1 MVKWTGTRRQKALLA
16 LLIIVIAAGAASL
29 FMGGDSK
36 ENDALLTEPVARG
49 DIERTVLATGIIKP
63 SLQVSVGAQ
72 VNGQLQKL
80 YVKQG
85 DRVKKGD
92 LLAIIDPTL
101 QQNELRTSEAQLLSS
116 MAQRASTK
124 VLIKQYLLELK
135 RQQRM
140 SRDGSGVRSDL
151 EKAQAQYSTQLE
163 QLRINE
169 AQIVQSQT
177 AVDNA
182 KANVG
187 YTQILAPM
195 DGEVLGIVTKEG
207 QTVVSSQT
215 APTILV
221 LANMDTMTVHT
232 RISEADILKVRP
244 GQHLWF
250 SVLADPKRRFKG
262 VMGNIQSAP
271 DEALM
276 EQDMSSGS
284 NQQQSAVYYNGV
296 FDVDNREHM
305 LRTYMTAQVSII
317 TDRAQD
323 VLRVPMTALGQK
335 KGADAYQVQ
344 VKKGNSIEARWI
356 KVGVNDRQYAAVN
369 EGLKEGEQV
378 VIGSSIPVKG

>member
-276 EQDMSSGS
+276 EQNTSSGS

-317 TDRAQD
+317 TDRAQG

>member
-276 EQDMSSGS
+276 EQNTSSGS